1 MTGTPYNPY
10 FDAPTPMHGGNFDP
24 NQIRSGGQLSS
35 ANPSGTRASGQPH
48 GGDFD
53 PNAFRADRRHEQG
66 QGQRSGSLLMGSNA
80 VQGQSDTRNGSE
92 SSNHIYSSNSPGDF
106 LSPDSIPME
115 SLQHGTGN
123 SSRREGSPES
133 LRALLHSTSGHDP
146 ATALP
151 SSNSKSHPTNPNGL
165 SGAHKPDNKKYYHR
179 DILKRH
185 YYGRRDDRFLNPKD
199 GRPCR
204 LVTQCSEAV
213 RSNRSE
219 ATWTRTHVRDK
230 TSFLFPVKRWATGQ
244 YAPITYIPA
253 CVVLSLITFNPF
265 PITATTRN
273 NGMFEPFPYKDWQYP
288 YDARNNFENR
298 PRGGTNRS
306 PHSRMNQSSQGQ
318 PLIGKIERISEPD
331 YLCLESDMETIHVSQ
346 WRDKHG
352 KDAKLEYVFISY
364 TSSQF
369 QSVED
374 ILYLHRVG
382 QHAARSAG
390 VNAYWLGCSCLGA
403 TKAEQE
409 QNVWRI
415 CDVVRG
421 AFSLVIV
428 VADSASL
435 TATQTEPH
443 DPLRQWGTRVWT
455 LPELLLSPEQ
465 DDIMVYT
472 TGPDLELR
480 EPDQHNRRNFP
491 RLWDDYNAV
500 GQLIDHYESSVIL
513 SPLELMTTA
522 LHCLQN
528 RQTQQY
534 LDGDLSYALMGLL
547 RQRPNVRP
555 SDSAFQ
561 AFARLSLANDSNL
574 LLERLICLLP
584 TSAYEPWHSLQDH
597 WGASLWDIY
606 PKTQV
611 CGIGENDSVVL
622 DGARA
627 ASIRW
632 KSFARVISRGN
643 DTVMRTL
650 ARFALSLHGYLLI
663 FGIFF
668 LVYSKHFDLGE
679 YANTLQTKYFHTFKI
694 IGGVFIALFATVCLS
709 LPPLIEL
716 LYLGKVWSAQPWFF
730 GVEGYMSLPDLER
743 HVFGEDRGRLSWSAT
758 GSSLSRHEVEDSKE
772 HENFCEGQDPSR
784 YPDIDARIQKALTS
798 SSDGEKIFMLVDTH
812 TLTVTLF
819 SAIKPPVAVVMCGEE
834 GGMQRALLCSYE
846 WTNNTLYRETVLR
859 METRTYW
866 RMSTVGRI
874 RLSLQTRRN
883 LDV

>member
-1 MTGTPYNPY
+1 M
-10 FDAPTPMHGGNFDP
+10 
-24 NQIRSGGQLSS
+24 
-35 ANPSGTRASGQPH
+35 
-48 GGDFD
+48 
-53 PNAFRADRRHEQG
+53 
-66 QGQRSGSLLMGSNA
+66 
-80 VQGQSDTRNGSE
+80 
-92 SSNHIYSSNSPGDF
+92 
-106 LSPDSIPME
+106 
-115 SLQHGTGN
+115 
-123 SSRREGSPES
+123 
-133 LRALLHSTSGHDP
+133 
-146 ATALP
+146 
-151 SSNSKSHPTNPNGL
+151 
-165 SGAHKPDNKKYYHR
+165 NK
-179 DILKRH
+179 
-185 YYGRRDDRFLNPKD
+185 
-199 GRPCR
+199 
-204 LVTQCSEAV
+204 
-213 RSNRSE
+213 
-219 ATWTRTHVRDK
+219 
-230 TSFLFPVKRWATGQ
+230 
-244 YAPITYIPA
+244 
-253 CVVLSLITFNPF
+253 
-265 PITATTRN
+265 
-273 NGMFEPFPYKDWQYP
+273 
-288 YDARNNFENR
+288 
-298 PRGGTNRS
+298 
-306 PHSRMNQSSQGQ
+306 SSQGQ

-331 YLCLESDMETIHVSQ
+331 YLCLCLESGMETIHVSQ

-352 KDAKLEYVFISY
+352 KGAKLEYVFVSY

-369 QSVED
+369 RSTED
-374 ILYLHRVG
+374 MLYLHRVG
-382 QHAARSAG
+382 QNAAQRAG
-390 VNAYWLGCSCLGA
+390 VNAYWLGCSCLGV

-428 VADSASL
+428 VANIAGL
-435 TATQTEPH
+435 TATRSEPH
-443 DPLRQWGTRVWT
+443 DLLRQWGTRVWT

-472 TGPDLELR
+472 TGSDLELG
-480 EPDQHNRRNFP
+480 EPDQLNRRNLP
-491 RLWDDYNAV
+491 RIWDDHNAV

-528 RQTQQY
+528 RQTTEY
-534 LDGDLSYALMGLL
+534 LRGDLSYALMGLL

-584 TSAYEPWHSLQDH
+584 KSAYEPWHSLQDH

-611 CGIGENDSVVL
+611 CGIGENDSVIL

-643 DTVMRTL
+643 DTVMRRL
-650 ARFALSLHGYLLI
+650 ARFALSIHGYLLI
-663 FGIFF
+663 LGILFF
-668 LVYSKHFDLGE
+668 ALGS
-679 YANTLQTKYFHTFKI
+679 QTIELKI
-694 IGGVFIALFATVCLS
+694 IGGIMLGLSTTVCLS
-709 LPPLIEL
+709 LPPLIEH
-716 LYLGKVWSAQPWFF
+716 LYVGKVWSAQPWLF

-743 HVFGEDRGRLSWSAT
+743 HVFGADRKRLSWSTT
-758 GSSLSRHEVEDSKE
+758 GSSLSRHEVEGSQE
-772 HENFCEGQDPSR
+772 HSNFCEGQDPSR
-784 YPDIDARIQKALTS
+784 YPDIDVRIKKALTS
-798 SSDGEKIFMLVDTH
+798 SSDEEKIFMLVDTC

-866 RMSTVGRI
+866 RMNTVGRI

-883 LDV
+883 LEV